1 MQLRKFCLPLQCV
14 IRKRSFQE
22 SVFAQIMA
30 RGAVTVTASCNR
42 KLTANK
48 AECSLWLCLSTLQTS
63 HMFLHTKDDT
73 DSHGDMLHWPLR
85 TSYFHTLH
93 PLLPI
98 SYSYFLLKHHT
109 ELLYGHLLTITS
121 VLATVRHSRQVS
133 SVCRQS
139 ETDGAQTASQVP
151 SATSPPVMRQ
161 RGSTMAGY
169 APTQFFF
176 TFEYDATPIEC
187 RYTCYR
193 WGTHATAT
201 RHRLY
206 FD

>member
-1 MQLRKFCLPLQCV
+1 MRVGLNKDSALKDNGPHWVQMLLKIVHSRLISTLWTSDVDSRNPQLFTIQSSWRLTNVSQRVQLRKFCLPLQCV

-133 SVCRQS
+133 PVCRQS
-139 ETDGAQTASQVP
+139 ETDGA
-151 SATSPPVMRQ
+151 
-161 RGSTMAGY
+161 
-169 APTQFFF
+169 
-176 TFEYDATPIEC
+176 
-187 RYTCYR
+187 
-193 WGTHATAT
+193 
-201 RHRLY
+201 
-206 FD
+206 